1 MVNPRV
7 SGIFCVTIA
16 MTCALAAQNSSNA
29 DWVGVWQGE
38 LNGQPSVILTLAQDN
53 GPLEGTVVLNGIRQE
68 AGQAPHIV
76 VRQSHVLMHPRIDGN
91 TLSFQLK
98 RAHGSDPLMDFTVT
112 RADGGNAV
120 IHCSNCGKDAPV
132 APITK
137 QD

>member
-1 MVNPRV
+1 MLNLRM
-7 SGIFCVTIA
+7 SGIFCATIA
-16 MTCALAAQNSSNA
+16 AACVLTAQGSSNA

-38 LNGQPSVILTLAQDN
+38 LDGQPSVILTLAQDN
-53 GPLEGTVVLNGIRQE
+53 GPVEGTVVLNGISRDGGP
-68 AGQAPHIV
+68 AHIAV
-76 VRQSHVLMHPRIDGN
+76 HETHVLMHPRIDGN

-98 RAHGSDPLMDFTVT
+98 RIHDSDPLMDFTVT
-112 RADGGNAV
+112 RAGGTNAV